1 MQHTQNPFQR
11 GEGAGDIM
19 KQQHAA
25 AADTFAPFQQAL
37 TQGWSKALESFQ
49 SLGMSGTSGQAPSFE
64 MPRFSLS
71 TEKLQELQQ
80 QYISEATRLW
90 RQDMTSGMGD
100 KRFASEAWSSNPV
113 SSFAA
118 AVYLLNARTLLGMA

>member
-1 MQHTQNPFQR
+1 
-11 GEGAGDIM
+11 M

-49 SLGMSGTSGQAPSFE
+49 SLGMSGTSGQGPSFE

-80 QYISEATRLW
+80 QYIS
-90 RQDMTSGMGD
+90 TSGLPSGD
-100 KRFASEAWSSNPV
+100 YTFCVLNEELRFHKVN
-113 SSFAA
+113 
-118 AVYLLNARTLLGMA
+118 